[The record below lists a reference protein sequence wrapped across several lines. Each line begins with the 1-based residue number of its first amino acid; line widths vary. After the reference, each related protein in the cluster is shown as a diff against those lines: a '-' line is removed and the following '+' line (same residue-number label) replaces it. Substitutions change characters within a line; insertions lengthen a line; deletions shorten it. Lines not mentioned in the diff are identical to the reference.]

1 MRYRAEAIRLIHKKG
16 ERSEPPIFGV
26 LSSAF
31 LKFSIFF
38 CRKFEANLQSSP
50 KKECYEK
57 TEELDSY
64 SRIRTSDFM
73 RVHSIHL
80 IVQNIFTKYP

>member
-16 ERSEPPIFGV
+16 ERSEPPIFWV

-38 CRKFEANLQSSP
+38 AGNSKETCKAVRKKSAMR
-50 KKECYEK
+50 
-57 TEELDSY
+57 ELRS
-64 SRIRTSDFM
+64 
-73 RVHSIHL
+73 
-80 IVQNIFTKYP
+80 